1 MNLNIIPGEK
11 PEFIAM
17 LTGLDEL
24 KDWRNFVEATQ
35 PRHENVGVVGSLES
49 ILYRKDGLIEVR
61 RKNNLIVNGGKDFIA
76 DAIGKSVSRPGVMSH
91 IAVGTGS
98 TAPAG
103 AQTAL
108 VTELFRQAATYAHT
122 AGTST
127 FTFET
132 TFAAG
137 DATGALTEAGIFN
150 ASSSGIMLNRVTYS
164 VINKG
169 SDDTLTQ
176 RFTFTLS

>member
-1 MNLNIIPGEK
+1 MNLNVIPGEK
-11 PEFIAM
+11 PEFIAL
-17 LTGLDEL
+17 LTGKDEL
-24 KDWRNFVEATQ
+24 AEWHRFLEATT
-35 PRHENVGVVGSLES
+35 PRNEHLGMTGAIES
-49 ILYRKDGLIEVR
+49 ILYRKDGLIEVH

-91 IAVGTGS
+91 IAVGTGT
-98 TAPAG
+98 TAPG
-103 AQTAL
+103 GSQTAL
-108 VTELFRQAATYAHT
+108 VTELFRQSADYAHT

-137 DATGALTEAGIFN
+137 DATGAITEAGILN
-150 ASSSGIMLNRVTYS
+150 SNSGGTMLNRVTFS

-169 SDDTLTQ
+169 ADDTLTQ